1 MYKKFFGL
9 KESPFNVNPDPRYL
23 YLTPSTQE
31 ALACLTYGIE
41 TRKGFILLTGEVGTG
56 KTTLINK
63 LLEWLHKERVFTAFV
78 FNPRLSVS
86 QFFDFIM
93 ADFGIPCESHQKG
106 QMLVKLNQWLLDRY
120 QAGERAVLVV
130 DEAQNLSPQMLEEI
144 RLLTNLETSTE
155 KLLQIVLA
163 GQPELETK
171 LNQPQLRQLR
181 QRITLRAKTRQL
193 TIEETHGYIQE
204 RLRIGGATNPDIF
217 SPEAVAAVH
226 RYARGIPRVTNLLCE
241 HALVSSFVDQKN
253 PVPAEIVE
261 EVARDFDLHIIDPL
275 AQTSSPEPTA
285 TPAAPVPAANHST
298 NGNGDQPPLIE
309 SLLQALNT
317 LVDRLNQAEANAAA
331 AAEARTQT
339 EIESDTE
346 HKT

>member
-1 MYKKFFGL
+1 
-9 KESPFNVNPDPRYL
+9 
-23 YLTPSTQE
+23 
-31 ALACLTYGIE
+31 LTYGIE

-86 QFFDFIM
+86 QFFDFMM
-93 ADFGIPCESHQKG
+93 ADFGIPCESRQKG

-163 GQPELETK
+163 GQPELVQK
-171 LNQPQLRQLR
+171 LNQPDLRQLR
-181 QRITLRAKTRQL
+181 QRITLRARTRPL
-193 TIEETHGYIQE
+193 TLEETQGYIQE
-204 RLRIGGATNPDIF
+204 RMRIAGAENPDIF
-217 SPEAVAAVH
+217 SPEAVATVH

-241 HALVSSFVDQKN
+241 HALVSAFVDQKN

-261 EVARDFDLHIIDPL
+261 EVARDFELHIVDPL
-275 AQTSSPEPTA
+275 AQA
-285 TPAAPVPAANHST
+285 PAPQPLTQVGLAHANGGT
-298 NGNGDQPPLIE
+298 NDDQPPLIE

-317 LVDRLNQAEANAAA
+317 LVDRLNQAEAN
-331 AAEARTQT
+331 T
-339 EIESDTE
+339 ESNTE
-346 HKT
+346 KKT

>member
-9 KESPFNVNPDPRYL
+9 KENPFNVNPDPRYL
-23 YLTPSTQE
+23 FLTGHTQE

-86 QFFDFIM
+86 QFFDFMM

-106 QMLVKLNQWLLDRY
+106 QMLLKLNQWLLDRY

-163 GQPELETK
+163 GQPELEQK

-193 TIEETHGYIQE
+193 TLEETHGYIVE
-204 RLRIGGATNPDIF
+204 RMRIAGAENPDIF
-217 SPEAVAAVH
+217 SPEAVEAIH

-261 EVARDFDLHIIDPL
+261 EVARDFDLHTIDPL
-275 AQTSSPEPTA
+275 AQAPP
-285 TPAAPVPAANHST
+285 PVPVMAHPASIET
-298 NGNGDQPPLIE
+298 NGDQPPLIE

-317 LVDRLNQAEANAAA
+317 LVDRLNQAEA
-331 AAEARTQT
+331 RVQ
-339 EIESDTE
+339 SDPE
-346 HKT
+346 RKP